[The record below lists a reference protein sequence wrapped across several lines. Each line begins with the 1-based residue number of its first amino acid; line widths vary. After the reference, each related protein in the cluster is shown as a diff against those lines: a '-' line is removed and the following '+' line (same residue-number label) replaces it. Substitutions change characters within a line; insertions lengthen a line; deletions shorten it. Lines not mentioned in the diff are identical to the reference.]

1 MNRRISPILDIDIN
15 RDDFKLPEVP
25 VLRTLSLSARLALIT
40 IAGTVA
46 TVTSVLIIAY
56 SALVEDFEEL
66 LTNQQRYETQR
77 IAQAVEKQ
85 LQRRIE
91 LLVGVAQ
98 NLSDGESLYEPA
110 EMELRLARQQILQEL
125 FPDGLI
131 VLNDSAIAIAET
143 QRVRGRTGTS
153 YADRAHVQEVT
164 RTRRPVISR
173 PMTGRATGE
182 PVLVFSVPIESD
194 DGRLLGI
201 LSGVLKLADTSLVP
215 EQDQRIMRTEGA
227 VFHVIDSNNFLAID
241 GQTGPGEGV
250 QELPPPGEDPII
262 DAALSGM
269 TFGQLET
276 RDGRRM
282 IYATRYLTPLG
293 WQLIR
298 AVPLSWATAPA
309 KASFLRFFVISTAIG
324 LTIALLSLIATRS
337 ATRRLE
343 TMTRQINRMI
353 PSREKARLAETGP
366 SEVRELAH
374 AFNRLMDERDSMAT
388 LKENFVSNV
397 SHELRTPLTS
407 INGALR
413 LVLSGALGELPP
425 QLDKMLQLALR
436 NGHRLESLISDL
448 LDFNKLASGRM
459 QVQLQEVTVAA
470 LVAEALECN
479 RALAHEHD
487 IRLTQQ
493 IDAALQV
500 HADPQRLRQVLDNL
514 ITNAIKFSPA
524 GGTITVSA
532 QARNSNRIRVTV
544 SDQGKGVPPEFEPR
558 LFERFAQADESTTR
572 AIRGT
577 GLGLAICRE
586 LTELMHGEIGYYFDN
601 GSHFWI
607 ELPASA
613 NRDSTHAAA

>member
-1 MNRRISPILDIDIN
+1 MRT
-15 RDDFKLPEVP
+15 
-25 VLRTLSLSARLALIT
+25 TLSLSARLALVT

-56 SALVEDFEEL
+56 SALVEDFERM
-66 LTNQQRYETQR
+66 LTDQQRYETQR

-85 LQRRIE
+85 LQRRTE
-91 LLVGVAQ
+91 LLLGVAQ
-98 NLSDGESLYEPA
+98 NLSDGESLYPPA
-110 EMELRLARQQILQEL
+110 ELERRLARQQILQQL
-125 FPDGLI
+125 FPGGLI
-131 VLNDSAIAIAET
+131 VLDDSALAIAET
-143 QRVRGRTGTS
+143 EFLQGRTGTS
-153 YADRAHVQEVT
+153 YADRAHIQELL
-164 RTRRPVISR
+164 RTRKPVISR
-173 PMTGRATGE
+173 PITGRASGD
-182 PVLVFSVPIESD
+182 PVLVFSVPIEAD

-201 LSGVLKLADTSLVP
+201 LSGVLKLANTSLVP

-241 GQTGPGEGV
+241 GQAGPGDRV
-250 QELPPPGEDPII
+250 QELPPPGADPII

-276 RDGRRM
+276 LDGRRM

-309 KASFLRFFVISTAIG
+309 KASFLRFFIISAGIG

-353 PSREKARLAETGP
+353 RSREKARLPESGP
-366 SEVRELAH
+366 SEVQELAH
-374 AFNRLMDERDSMAT
+374 AFNRLMDERDAMVT
-388 LKENFVSNV
+388 LKENFVSNI

-407 INGALR
+407 VNGALR
-413 LVLSGALGELPP
+413 LILSGAVGELPP
-425 QLDKMLQLALR
+425 RLDKMLQLALR

-448 LDFNKLASGRM
+448 LDFNKLTSGQM
-459 QVQLQEVTVAA
+459 QVQAQEVPVAA
-470 LVAEALECN
+470 LVEEALECN
-479 RALAHEHD
+479 QALAHEHG

-493 IDAALQV
+493 IDAALRMY
-500 HADPQRLRQVLDNL
+500 ADPQRLRQILDNL

-524 GGTITVSA
+524 GGTIKVSA
-532 QARNSNRIRVTV
+532 QPRDRARVRLTV

-572 AIRGT
+572 SIRGT

-586 LTELMHGEIGYYFDN
+586 LTELMHGEIGYYFDK

-607 ELPASA
+607 ELPISSPGETA
-613 NRDSTHAAA
+613 HATT